1 MMSSSLYVYVPAH
14 LLAARLPFL
23 INRRLQ
29 PEVACQEVALEKL
42 DFVQLGDCADQLQ
55 EHGLS
60 TTLHAPFSNFNP
72 GSRKKRIRN
81 LSLKT
86 ADQSLRLA
94 EKLHARRI
102 VFHPGLAYGN
112 DEKKLNS
119 WLENNL
125 TFWPEFLSRAT
136 EIDCTICIEN
146 IYATTP
152 DIFIRLIALLD
163 SPHFGH
169 VFDVGHWNI
178 FGTGRLLDWLNE
190 ATPYLKHMHLHDNH
204 GERDEHLAVGQGFV
218 PFSDL
223 FDWLKTTEFPPTIT
237 LENHSLPAMEQ
248 SLTVL
253 QKHFPEILTT

>member
-1 MMSSSLYVYVPAH
+1 
-14 LLAARLPFL
+14 L